1 MNCQYRYDIDQRNWN
16 QFDKSGAKI
25 WWALSAATEAGCAIR
40 MTLVFIQTF
49 VLF

>member
-1 MNCQYRYDIDQRNWN
+1 MNCQYRYDIDQCNWN

-25 WWALSAATEAGCAIR
+25 WWALSATAEAGCAIR